1 MKYLEKTQRRAYDAA
16 CRTSTRYRR
25 WLGSRDRGD
34 VPGWVMI
41 TVMTAGLVVALGL
54 IARPLLESVFSNAVN
69 SVTGP

>member
-1 MKYLEKTQRRAYDAA
+1 MDYLEKAQRRAYAA
-16 CRTSTRYRR
+16 ATRVRGGYQH
-25 WLGSRDRGD
+25 WSAAHDRGD

-54 IARPLLESVFSNAVN
+54 IARPLLESVFTNAVN

>member
-1 MKYLEKTQRRAYDAA
+1 MEYVERVQRRAYDAA
-16 CRTSTRYRR
+16 VRAHGGYDR
-25 WLGSRDRGD
+25 WVRERERGD

-54 IARPLLESVFSNAVN
+54 IARPLLESVFTNAVN